1 MLPFPPQ
8 GDAPNNI
15 VVHEED
21 NKQPIL
27 FSFKSKAFFGKK
39 KATVK
44 VEDSEWSSK
53 FSLDVVG
60 NSGSVLCKGHERN
73 YEVRKGINPL
83 DGKMK
88 IGQRYIWVICDFS
101 IRKNKLLKFPS
112 SKPF

>member
-1 MLPFPPQ
+1 M
-8 GDAPNNI
+8 
-15 VVHEED
+15 VHEED

-73 YEVRKGINPL
+73 YEVRGLNPL
-83 DGKMK
+83 DGQIK
-88 IGQRYIWVICDFS
+88 IGQRYIQVIMYVF
-101 IRKNKLLKFPS
+101 FQY
-112 SKPF
+112 